1 MIIIFKVRYVYQAL
15 MDKLYCVLITTKTS
29 NILEDLE
36 TLRLFV
42 RVINEYTTTNKSHS
56 DEQAILDNAFTLIF
70 AFDEIVALGYR
81 ENVNMTQVRTFIEM
95 DSNEE
100 RVFEAVRKTQE
111 REAKQKMREKAK
123 ELSKL
128 QRTQQNERKMMSGI
142 GGGTS
147 NISSN
152 TGISSLSTFENSYEK
167 NKTVTTSSMQKPKVF
182 LWKISEFFF
191 TKFIF
196 LGPIK
201 SAKIGQQKS
210 EYFWSTAGRTIID

>member
-1 MIIIFKVRYVYQAL
+1 

-56 DEQAILDNAFTLIF
+56 DEQAILENAFTLIF

-128 QRTQQNERKMMSGI
+128 QRTQQNDRKMMSGI

-152 TGISSLSTFENSYEK
+152 IGISSLSTFDNSYEK
-167 NKTVTTSSMQKPKVF
+167 NKNVNTISTQKPKVF
-182 LWKISEFFF
+182 LRKFFKEIFYKIFRS
-191 TKFIF
+191 
-196 LGPIK
+196 LGSFKSIK
-201 SAKIGQQKS
+201 I
-210 EYFWSTAGRTIID
+210 R